1 MESIVKKIAKVKGI
15 GYILIAVAAAVIF
28 LLLPSS
34 KTASDENSAKAD
46 AAADN
51 TAKEAEEYISSLE
64 AKTEELL
71 KQINGITDCKVMMIA
86 DSGYSNTYAADHTIQ
101 RSFDGSGK
109 TSSES
114 EQKKY
119 VTSSSGGSVSLVKSK
134 ESFPKIC
141 GIAVICPNSGDS
153 ARLAVV
159 ETLKALFNLS
169 SNRISVQK

>member
-34 KTASDENSAKAD
+34 NGSSGGKSENSGD
-46 AAADN
+46 AAVIS
-51 TAKEAEEYISSLE
+51 AKDAEEYISILE
-64 AKTEELL
+64 RKTEELL
-71 KQINGITDCKVMMIA
+71 NRINGISDCKVMLIA
-86 DSGYSNTYAADHTIQ
+86 DSGYTGSYAADQTVQ

-109 TSSES
+109 TMSES

-119 VTSSSGGSVSLVKSK
+119 VTVSSGGSVSLVRTK

-141 GIAVICPNSGDS
+141 GIAVICPDSGDS
-153 ARLAVV
+153 ARLAVT
-159 ETLKALFNLS
+159 ETLKALYNLS